1 MALDFKETVL
11 TIKAFRALSTFSY
24 RKEPHLV
31 YDVESLEVVH
41 DLPVLVHDQIP
52 RPHGPVH
59 HILAD
64 PLQPH
69 LQNITE
75 TLSHRHA

>member
-1 MALDFKETVL
+1 MALDFKETVPTL
-11 TIKAFRALSTFSY
+11 KAFRALSTFSY

-41 DLPVLVHDQIP
+41 DLPVLVHDQVP
-52 RPHGPVH
+52 RPHCPVH

-75 TLSHRHA
+75 TLSHKHA